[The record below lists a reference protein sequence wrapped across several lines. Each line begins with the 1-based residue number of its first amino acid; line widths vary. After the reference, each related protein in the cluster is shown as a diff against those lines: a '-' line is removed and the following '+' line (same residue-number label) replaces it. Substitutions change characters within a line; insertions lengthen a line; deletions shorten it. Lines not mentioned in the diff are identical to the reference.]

1 MRPSNRVKVDA
12 ETPQT
17 ARMLLFYKTRD
28 GGLVLVLPRVRH
40 GGQGRGA
47 DGYNLTFASST
58 EGVTIK
64 VSTFIFFK
72 IMFQPTLSDCSFWQP
87 VFG

>member
-1 MRPSNRVKVDA
+1 MSPSNCVKVDA
-12 ETPQT
+12 ETSQT
-17 ARMLLFYKTRD
+17 AMLLLFYMTRD

-87 VFG
+87 VVG